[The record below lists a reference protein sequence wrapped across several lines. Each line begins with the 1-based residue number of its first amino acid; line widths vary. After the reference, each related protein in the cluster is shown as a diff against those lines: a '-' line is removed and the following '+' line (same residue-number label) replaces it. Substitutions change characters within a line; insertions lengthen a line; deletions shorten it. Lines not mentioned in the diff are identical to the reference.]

1 MNHRSKE
8 AETMNKKKKLD
19 QNTIQTAKRLL
30 KYMTGTHKIQ
40 FIIVFIC
47 IFISSAASIAVS
59 LSLKFLLDDFI
70 IPLIGQTDP
79 NFAELYKALAV
90 LGCIFALGV
99 IATFIYTRMMVI
111 SVRVCLKVSVMIC
124 SSICRLFQSAISTR
138 IQTDL
143 S

>member
-1 MNHRSKE
+1 
-8 AETMNKKKKLD
+8 MNKKKKLD

-79 NFAELYKALAV
+79 NLQNSIRHLQSLAV
-90 LGCIFALGV
+90 FLHLV
-99 IATFIYTRMMVI
+99 
-111 SVRVCLKVSVMIC
+111 
-124 SSICRLFQSAISTR
+124 
-138 IQTDL
+138 
-143 S
+143 